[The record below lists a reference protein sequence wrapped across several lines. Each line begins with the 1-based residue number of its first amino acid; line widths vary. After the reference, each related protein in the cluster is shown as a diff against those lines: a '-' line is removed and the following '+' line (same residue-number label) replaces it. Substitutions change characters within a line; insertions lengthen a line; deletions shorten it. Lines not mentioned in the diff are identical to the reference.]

1 MQKRK
6 IGTSGLEVAPL
17 AFGSNVFGW
26 TVDEP
31 TAFSLLDAFVDA
43 GFNLIDTADIY
54 ARWVPGNR
62 GGESETIIGRWL
74 RQRGNGLRNRV
85 VIATKGGSAMDPNSR
100 KKDLSRPYL
109 LGAVDDSLR
118 RLGIDSIDLYQSH
131 YDDPDTPVAE
141 TLETYD
147 HLVKAGKIRC
157 VGASNFTP
165 ARLAESLRVSR
176 EHGYPAYVS
185 LQPEYNLYNRAGFEA
200 ELLPLCLEHNLGV
213 LNYYALA
220 SGFLTGKYR
229 SAADLDQSP
238 RGRSVQKYLDDRG
251 FRILA
256 ALDEVAA
263 QYRTTPAGIAIAW
276 LLGRPAVTAPI
287 ASATSLA
294 QLDAL
299 LAAARLT
306 LDAPAIKRLDEA
318 SEWVSQPKG

>member
-6 IGTSGLEVAPL
+6 IGTSSLEVAPL
-17 AFGSNVFGW
+17 AFGGNVFGW

-54 ARWVPGNR
+54 ARWVPGNQ

-118 RLGIDSIDLYQSH
+118 RLGVDCIDLYQSH
-131 YDDPDTPVAE
+131 YDDPGTPVGE

-147 HLVKAGKIRC
+147 HLVKAGKIRY

-165 ARLAESLRVSR
+165 ARLAESLRTSR
-176 EHGYPAYVS
+176 QHGFPAYVS

-200 ELLPLCLEHNLGV
+200 ELQPLCLEHNLGV

-229 SAADLDQSP
+229 SAADLGQSP
-238 RGRSVQKYLDDRG
+238 RGRTVQKYLDDRG

-263 QYRTTPAGIAIAW
+263 QYRTTPAAIAVAW

-287 ASATSLA
+287 ASATSLP

-306 LDAPAIKRLDEA
+306 LDAPAVQRLDAA
-318 SEWVSQPKG
+318 SEWVTTPEG

>member
-6 IGTSGLEVAPL
+6 IGTSSLEVAPL
-17 AFGSNVFGW
+17 AFGGNVFGW

-74 RQRGNGLRNRV
+74 RQRGNGLRDRV

-118 RLGIDSIDLYQSH
+118 RLGIDCIDLYQSH
-131 YDDPDTPVAE
+131 YDDPDTPVEE
-141 TLETYD
+141 TLETYA
-147 HLVKAGKIRC
+147 HLVKAGKIRY

-165 ARLAESLRVSR
+165 ARLAESLAVSR
-176 EHGYPAYVS
+176 QHGYPAYVS

-200 ELLPLCLEHNLGV
+200 ELLPLCREHHLGV

-229 SAADLDQSP
+229 SAADLGQSP

-263 QYRTTPAGIAIAW
+263 QYRTTPASVAIAW
-276 LLGRPAVTAPI
+276 LLGRPAVSAPI

-299 LAAARLT
+299 LGAARLT
-306 LDAPAIKRLDEA
+306 LDAPAVKRLDEA
-318 SEWVSQPKG
+318 SEWAGKLEG

>member
-1 MQKRK
+1 MQKRT
-6 IGTSGLEVAPL
+6 IGTSSLEVAPL
-17 AFGSNVFGW
+17 AFGGNVFGW

-62 GGESETIIGRWL
+62 GGESETVIGRWL
-74 RQRGNGLRNRV
+74 KQRGPGLRERV

-118 RLGIDSIDLYQSH
+118 RLGIDCIDLYQSH
-131 YDDPDTPVAE
+131 YDDPDTPVEE
-141 TLETYD
+141 TLETYGQ
-147 HLVKAGKIRC
+147 LVQAGKIRF

-165 ARLAESLRVSR
+165 ARLEESLRASSR
-176 EHGYPAYVS
+176 HGYPAYVS

-200 ELLPLCLEHNLGV
+200 ELLPLCLAHNLGV

-229 SAADLDQSP
+229 SAADLAGSP
-238 RGRSVQKYLDDRG
+238 RGRSVQKYLDERG

-263 QYRTTPAGIAIAW
+263 QYQTTPASIAVAW
-276 LLGRPAVTAPI
+276 LLGRPAVSAPI
-287 ASATSLA
+287 ASATSLP
-294 QLDAL
+294 QLEAL
-299 LAAARLT
+299 LEAARLR
-306 LDAPAIKRLDEA
+306 LDAPAVKRLDEA
-318 SEWVSQPKG
+318 SAWPANG

>member
-1 MQKRK
+1 MQKRT
-6 IGTSGLEVAPL
+6 IGTSSLEVAPL
-17 AFGSNVFGW
+17 AFGGNVFGW

-74 RQRGNGLRNRV
+74 KQRGNSLRQRV
-85 VIATKGGSAMDPNSR
+85 VIATKGASDMDPNSR

-118 RLGIDSIDLYQSH
+118 RLGIDCIDLYQSH
-131 YDDPDTPVAE
+131 YDDPDTPVEE
-141 TLETYD
+141 TLETYGQ
-147 HLVKAGKIRC
+147 LVKAGKIRF

-165 ARLAESLRVSR
+165 ARLEESLRASSR
-176 EHGYPAYVS
+176 HGYPAYVS

-200 ELLPLCLEHNLGV
+200 ELLPLCLAHNLGV

-229 SAADLDQSP
+229 SAADLAQSP
-238 RGRSVQKYLDDRG
+238 RGRSVQKYLDERG

-263 QYRTTPAGIAIAW
+263 QYRTTPASIAVAW
-276 LLGRPAVTAPI
+276 LLTRPAVSAPI
-287 ASATSLA
+287 ASATSLP
-294 QLDAL
+294 QLEAL
-299 LAAARLT
+299 LGAARLS
-306 LDAPAIKRLDEA
+306 LDAPAVKRLDEA
-318 SEWVSQPKG
+318 SAWPANG

>member
-6 IGTSGLEVAPL
+6 IGTSSLAVAPL
-17 AFGSNVFGW
+17 AFGGNVFGW

-43 GFNLIDTADIY
+43 GYNLIDTADIY

-74 RQRGNGLRNRV
+74 RQRGNGLRDRV
-85 VIATKGGSAMDPNSR
+85 VIATKGGSAMDPGSR

-118 RLGIDSIDLYQSH
+118 RLGIDCIDLYQSH
-131 YDDPDTPVAE
+131 YDDPDTPVEE

-147 HLVKAGKIRC
+147 HLVRAGKIRY

-165 ARLAESLRVSR
+165 ARLAESLRTSR
-176 EHGYPAYVS
+176 QHGYPAYVS

-200 ELLPLCLEHNLGV
+200 ELLPLCREHNLGV

-229 SAADLDQSP
+229 SAADLDQRP

-256 ALDEVAA
+256 ALDEVSA
-263 QYRTTPAGIAIAW
+263 QYRTTPASIAIAW
-276 LLGRPAVTAPI
+276 LLTRPAVSAPI
-287 ASATSLA
+287 ASATSLT
-294 QLDAL
+294 QLEAL
-299 LAAARLT
+299 LGAARLT
-306 LDAPAIKRLDEA
+306 LDAPAVKRLDEA
-318 SEWVSQPKG
+318 SEWQG